1 MNIEIT
7 LKNYRC
13 FSDSKPAKFSL
24 EKGFTS
30 FVGANNSGKSTIL
43 KFFYE
48 FRDIFELLSDQS
60 RLYILIDILRGQF
73 RQFKKPLSIMHGE
86 ELFNNTNNR
95 GIEICFKFKNAKA
108 IKEEG
113 TPILRRVD
121 INIPRDT
128 QYNFD
133 IKLYSNEGVV
143 KLGDKVNEET
153 LQFIGTKL
161 CSGDKPIIELS
172 DFLQLFKN
180 LVNTLYIGAFRNVIN
195 VAPKNTS
202 LVKYFDIGVGISF
215 VNDWRNFKMG
225 TMSKDNEDAY
235 KVIEDIKHIFEFSN
249 LDINPTA
256 SADTLK
262 LLING
267 KSYFLSEVGS
277 GIAQFILVFAN
288 AAMKKPSYILI
299 DEPEL
304 NLHPS
309 LQLDFLTTLGSYASE
324 GILFSTHSIG
334 LARSSA
340 DRVYTVRKDTSEG
353 SEITE
358 LEATPRL
365 SEFLGELNFSG
376 YKELGFD
383 KILLVEGP
391 TEIKTIQQFLRLYE
405 KDHKIVLLPLGGDSL
420 ISSSFESELEEI
432 KRISKNI
439 SALIDSERSST
450 GAPLSPNRA
459 AFVEICRKIGIKCH
473 VLERRAIENY
483 FTDRAVKNVKGEKYS
498 ALQPYQKLG
507 EIKPRWPKHEN
518 WKIAR
523 EMYLND
529 LEATDIGNFLRAL

>member
-1 MNIEIT
+1 MHVEIT

-48 FRDIFELLSDQS
+48 FRDIFKLLSNQS
-60 RLYILIDILRGQF
+60 MSHILTDGLHGKFPQF
-73 RQFKKPLSIMHGE
+73 EKPLSITHNE
-86 ELFNNTNNR
+86 ELFSNTNNR
-95 GIEICFKFKNAKA
+95 DIEICFKFKNAKA
-108 IKEEG
+108 IEEDE

-121 INIPRDT
+121 IIIPRST
-128 QYNFD
+128 QYHFG
-133 IKLYSNEGVV
+133 IKLYSNEGIVE
-143 KLGDKVNEET
+143 LGDEDT
-153 LQFIGTKL
+153 LQYIGTKL

-180 LVNTLYIGAFRNVIN
+180 LFNTLYIGAFRNVIN
-195 VAPKNTS
+195 VVPNNTS
-202 LVKYFDIGVGISF
+202 NAKYFDIDVGVSF
-215 VNDWRNFKMG
+215 VQAWRNFKMG
-225 TMSKDNEDAY
+225 TNSKDNEEAF
-235 KVIEDIKHIFEFSN
+235 KVNEDIKHIFEFSN
-249 LDINPTA
+249 LEINPTA
-256 SADTLK
+256 SVDAIK

-277 GIAQFILVFAN
+277 GITQFILVLAN

-340 DRVYTVRKDTSEG
+340 DRVYTVRKDNNEG

-376 YKELGFD
+376 YRELGFD

-391 TEIKTIQQFLRLYE
+391 TEIKIIQQFLRLYE
-405 KDHKIVLLPLGGDSL
+405 KDHKIVLLPLGGNSL
-420 ISSSFESELEEI
+420 INGLSESELEEI
-432 KRISKNI
+432 KRISENI
-439 SALIDSERSST
+439 SALIDSERPSA
-450 GAPLSPNRA
+450 GVPLSPNRT
-459 AFVEICRKIGIKCH
+459 AFVEICKKIGIKCH

-483 FTDRAVKNVKGEKYS
+483 FTDRAVKSVKGEKYS

-507 EIKPRWPKHEN
+507 EIKPVWSKQED
-518 WKIAR
+518 WKMAR
-523 EMYLND
+523 EME
-529 LEATDIGNFLRAL
+529 LEELAATDIGIFLKDL